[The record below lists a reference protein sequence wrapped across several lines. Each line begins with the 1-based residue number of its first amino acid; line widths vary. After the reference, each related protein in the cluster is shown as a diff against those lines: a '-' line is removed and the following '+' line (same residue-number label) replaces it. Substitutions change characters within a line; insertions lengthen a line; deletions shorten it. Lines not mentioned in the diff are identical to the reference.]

1 MLPSWCRLQSVH
13 RLDVRTPIGMPV
25 NDNWAA
31 TVVTSQA
38 PVAVVV
44 FAIGIAVKIVHPV
57 YGLLHYPGE
66 RWAGQGRDDGQQ
78 GV

>member
-1 MLPSWCRLQSVH
+1 M
-13 RLDVRTPIGMPV
+13 